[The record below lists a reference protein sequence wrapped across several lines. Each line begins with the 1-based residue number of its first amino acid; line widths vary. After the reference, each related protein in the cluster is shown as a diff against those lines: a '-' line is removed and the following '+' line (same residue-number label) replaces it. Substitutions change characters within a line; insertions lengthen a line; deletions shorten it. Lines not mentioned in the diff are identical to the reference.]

1 MLNLQA
7 RVDTRESLAPRRG
20 GPVADAPARNDS
32 LRPESPC
39 LSGSSQIA
47 EFRMTAAFGRRLT
60 VGKELRRSLTVRTS
74 VALARFLIYGEVRA
88 AERITDVRDT
98 LLDER
103 RFA

>member
-7 RVDTRESLAPRRG
+7 RVDTRESLAPGAVVQWPMRR
-20 GPVADAPARNDS
+20 RETIR

-47 EFRMTAAFGRRLT
+47 EFRMTAAFGCRLT